1 MRGTSPMSSV
11 VPGVAGEVLTVLA
24 RTTRPLTGRQIAS
37 LVEAS
42 ASQSGV
48 SRVLRELGAR
58 GIVHHQP
65 AGSAHLYTLNRE
77 HLAAPAIVE
86 LASLRQRLVDRIA
99 EQAGRWELP
108 AEAVW
113 LFGSTVREQD
123 GPGSDVDVVVLRA
136 PAVDEDDPAWEDQLS
151 RLTEGV
157 HAWTGSPADLVEH
170 DRASLGVLVTSG
182 DRFVDELRRD
192 AVTVT
197 GSDVRRVLA
206 DMEHGR

>member
-1 MRGTSPMSSV
+1 MHAVSPMAAV

-24 RTTRPLTGRQIAS
+24 RTTQPLTGRQIAS
-37 LVEAS
+37 LVAAS

-48 SRVLRELGAR
+48 SRVLRELGSR
-58 GIVHHQP
+58 GIVQRQP

-77 HLAAPAIVE
+77 HLAASAIVE

-99 EQAGRWELP
+99 GEVRDWTLP

-113 LFGSTVREQD
+113 LFGSTARGQE
-123 GPGSDVDVVVLRA
+123 GPGSDIDLVVLRA
-136 PAVDEDDPAWEDQLS
+136 PAVDEDDPAWEEQLS

-157 HAWTGSPADLVEH
+157 HAWTGSPVDLVEH
-170 DRASLGVLVTSG
+170 DRASLTVLVSSD

-197 GSDVRRVLA
+197 GPSSRRVLA
-206 DMEHGR
+206 DLEHGR